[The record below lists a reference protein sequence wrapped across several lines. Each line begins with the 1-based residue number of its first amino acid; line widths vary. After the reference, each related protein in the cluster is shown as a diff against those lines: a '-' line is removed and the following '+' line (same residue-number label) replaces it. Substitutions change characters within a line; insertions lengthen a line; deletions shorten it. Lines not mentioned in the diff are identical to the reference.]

1 MEEGCPW
8 AERTEELDA
17 CKGHPD
23 ENGRYKPFTKK
34 RKQKANRKKR
44 KGILQNSQIKIC
56 VLMQFMMISEN

>member
-34 RKQKANRKKR
+34 KKTKSKQEKKKR
-44 KGILQNSQIKIC
+44 YTTKFTDKDLC
-56 VLMQFMMISEN
+56 FDAVYDDF